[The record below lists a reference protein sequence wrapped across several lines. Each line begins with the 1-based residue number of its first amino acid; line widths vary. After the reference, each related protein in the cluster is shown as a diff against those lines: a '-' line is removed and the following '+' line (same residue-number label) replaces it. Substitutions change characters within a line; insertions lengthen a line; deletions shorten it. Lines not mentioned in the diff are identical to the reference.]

1 MAKKKRSSKT
11 QNVQSSN
18 QWNSNISSVSTENT
32 NSKESNMILTT
43 FNQAAIIVLV
53 FTALAYAYAALFK
66 YGYHSYYDLTDYS
79 LLKIDTSDLTRYFL
93 EIFPW
98 LATTLTIYIFARY
111 VFLIPELL
119 LKRKGVKSK
128 IILSLMILF
137 FISPLIGWV
146 FIIDIYSNWYISIWC
161 IIYVFTLAY
170 YFLPPIVQKYI
181 QVVLSPF
188 KPFKTIAI
196 IVFILVLGFISFRL
210 GAESAERQRKYLIFN
225 QNNQDQIV
233 ISSSGNYLITAPFNK
248 NKGTIEP
255 TFYVMPIKN
264 QIILKTK
271 KLSKA
276 LKVAPVYENI
286 NTSKTP

>member
-1 MAKKKRSSKT
+1 MAKKKHSSQT
-11 QNVQSSN
+11 QNIQKRN
-18 QWNSNISSVSTENT
+18 QGNSNTSSVSTENT
-32 NSKESNMILTT
+32 NSKENNIILTT

-53 FTALAYAYAALFK
+53 FTALTYAYAALFK

-98 LATTLTIYIFARY
+98 LATTLTIYILARY

-170 YFLPPIVQKYI
+170 YFLPPILQKYI

-188 KPFKTIAI
+188 KTIAI
-196 IVFILVLGFISFRL
+196 IVFNLVLGFISFRL
-210 GAESAERQRKYLIFN
+210 GAESAERQRRYLIFN

-248 NKGTIEP
+248 DKGTIEP
-255 TFYVMPIKN
+255 TFYAMSIKN

-276 LKVAPVYENI
+276 LKVSSVY
-286 NTSKTP
+286 K